1 MRNHTRSAPA
11 TRFTRCLP
19 LLPGLLAAISQLIPL
34 FQTSPSLAAETD
46 STATRPNILWIS
58 CEDIS
63 AHLGCYGDPHAITPN
78 LDKMAAEGVR
88 YSNAFTAAGVCAPC
102 RSTIITGMYQNSIG
116 THHMRCNAKLPKWL
130 KPFPMY
136 LRQAGYYCTNNSKTD
151 YQFKNPGA
159 SEIWDSSG
167 RKGHWKNRKN
177 KDQPFFAVFN
187 FTGCHESGIAS
198 ESKYKSV
205 TANLTPD
212 QRQDPNQ
219 LTTLPDYYPDTAV
232 TREDWKRNYELIT
245 AMDAWAG
252 DLIQELK
259 DAELYEKTIIMFWSD
274 HGVGLPRAKRWL
286 YDSGTHIPL
295 IVRIPESMRVGDQG
309 KSGSIDPELVSSV
322 DFGPTVLNLAGLPL
336 PKHTQ
341 GRAFLGADL
350 TAPRS
355 YVYGARDRMDERYDI
370 IRSVRNQRYR
380 YIRNFEPL
388 KPYYQYMN
396 TPEKGATMKEI
407 RHAEA
412 TGKLSPT
419 MALFSA
425 AKKPVEELYD
435 LKSDPQEIN
444 NLAEDPK
451 QQKRLKQMRTALADW
466 QNEVGD
472 IGLIPEAEIEIQ
484 EKNRESRFEIL
495 NHSQESR
502 QALSRLVDIATEASN
517 GPNALPKLSRGLND
531 PDPSV
536 RYWAATGVGNIGSSA
551 ADSLPAIK
559 KALADTSPSVRIA
572 AARAAAKL
580 GETTVA
586 IRVLEQELASDHQ
599 WGRLAAAIVLDEM
612 DEQARAA
619 LPALKKALVDQPNKY
634 IVRVANR
641 AINELENTNHQ
652 VP

>member
-34 FQTSPSLAAETD
+34 FLTSPSLAAETD

-212 QRQDPNQ
+212 QRQDPNH

-451 QQKRLKQMRTALADW
+451 LQKRLKQMRTALADW

-495 NHSQESR
+495 NHSQKSR

-551 ADSLPAIK
+551 AASLPAIK

-641 AINELENTNHQ
+641 AINELEKTNHQ

>member
-1 MRNHTRSAPA
+1 
-11 TRFTRCLP
+11 
-19 LLPGLLAAISQLIPL
+19 
-34 FQTSPSLAAETD
+34 
-46 STATRPNILWIS
+46 
-58 CEDIS
+58 
-63 AHLGCYGDPHAITPN
+63 
-78 LDKMAAEGVR
+78 
-88 YSNAFTAAGVCAPC
+88 
-102 RSTIITGMYQNSIG
+102 MYQNSIG

-212 QRQDPNQ
+212 QRQDPNH

-370 IRSVRNQRYR
+370 IRSVRSQRYR

-407 RHAEA
+407 RQAEA
-412 TGKLSPT
+412 TGKLSPA

-451 QQKRLKQMRTALADW
+451 QQKRLEQMRTALADW

-495 NHSQESR
+495 NHSQKSR

-641 AINELENTNHQ
+641 AINELEKTNHQ